1 MMICDECKQ
10 AGGVTS
16 LNLVMTGPVCPREIL
31 ASIDLCKRCQPL
43 FEKKIKTMVRQIR
56 MRKGN

>member
-16 LNLVMTGPVCPREIL
+16 LNLAMTGQGRGEIL

-56 MRKGN
+56 MRGDR